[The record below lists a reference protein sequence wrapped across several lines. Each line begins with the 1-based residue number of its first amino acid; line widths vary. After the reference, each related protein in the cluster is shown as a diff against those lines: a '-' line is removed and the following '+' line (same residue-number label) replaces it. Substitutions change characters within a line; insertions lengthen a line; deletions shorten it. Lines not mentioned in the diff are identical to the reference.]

1 MLRAHLSQ
9 KLTLYLSEIT
19 LFTMKIL
26 VIEDE
31 PKLVSLLKEG
41 LENDGFEVEIAFDG
55 QIGEKLALR
64 NSYDLIILDIIIP
77 YKNGIEVCRTIR
89 ASNVSVPVIMLTALS
104 SIDDKLTGFDAGAD
118 DYLAKPFEFK
128 ELLARVKAL
137 VKRSSGIIQSSNSI
151 KVGDLELDLD
161 RKIAKRND
169 KIIELSSKEFH
180 LLEYLMRN
188 RGRVLSRTDIAEKVW
203 DLDFDTNTN
212 IIEVYIN
219 ILRKKIDKDFE
230 KKLIQ
235 TRKGLGYFLDC

>member
-1 MLRAHLSQ
+1 
-9 KLTLYLSEIT
+9 
-19 LFTMKIL
+19 MKIL

-31 PKLVSLLKEG
+31 PKLVSILKEG
-41 LENDGFEVEIAFDG
+41 LENDSFEVDIAFDG

-77 YKNGIEVCRTIR
+77 YKNGIELCRTIR
-89 ASNVSVPVIMLTALS
+89 SSNNSVPIIMLTALS
-104 SIDDKLTGFDAGAD
+104 SIEDKLTGFDAGAD
-118 DYLAKPFEFK
+118 DYLAKPFELK
-128 ELLARVKAL
+128 ELMARVKAL

-151 KVGDLELDLD
+151 KMGDLELDLD
-161 RKIAKRND
+161 KKIAKRDNR
-169 KIIELSSKEFH
+169 IIELSSKEFH

-188 RGRVLSRTDIAEKVW
+188 KGRVLSRTDIAEKVW

-219 ILRKKIDKDFE
+219 ILRKKIDKDFD

-235 TRKGLGYFLDC
+235 TRKGLGYFIDF